1 MGEVAYELE
10 FPADSKVHNIFHVSC
25 LKKALG
31 HHVDPFVVLPPLDYE
46 GKLILIPETILDFRE
61 KQLRSHVI
69 REYLIKWKDLPIE
82 DATWES
88 KEILQHPE
96 LRFLG
101 NKKFPEG
108 QIVMSPSFSPLNR
121 VLNLFSFKGFD

>member
-31 HHVDPFVVLPPLDYE
+31 HHVVPFVVLPPLDDE
-46 GKLILIPETILDFRE
+46 GNLILILEAISYFRE
-61 KQLRSHVI
+61 KQLRSRVI

-88 KEILQHPE
+88 EEIMQHPE
-96 LRFLG
+96 LRLLG
-101 NKKFPEG
+101 GKKFLEG
-108 QIVMSPSFSPLNR
+108 RIVMSPYF
-121 VLNLFSFKGFD
+121 

>member
-10 FPADSKVHNIFHVSC
+10 LPADSKVHNIFHVSR

-31 HHVDPFVVLPPLDYE
+31 HHVIPFAVLPPLDDE
-46 GKLILIPETILDFRE
+46 GKLILIPEATLDFRE

-69 REYLIKWKDLPIE
+69 REYLIKLKDLPIK

-88 KEILQHPE
+88 EEILQHPKLRLLGDNNFQRGE
-96 LRFLG
+96 L
-101 NKKFPEG
+101 
-108 QIVMSPSFSPLNR
+108 
-121 VLNLFSFKGFD
+121 